1 MVKEPQKL
9 GDADIEKLK
18 ALVDQF
24 PYFSLGHNLLVKA
37 LHNTKHYEYDKY
49 LKQAA
54 LQVGSR
60 AVLYNL
66 VNNLPLETESEELL
80 VQPIENLQI
89 DKPSEIENKVEVEK
103 EIVLEKDIELES
115 IIETPVVLEPAAPI
129 KDPNQIYEEEKLV
142 QPTGKFVKF
151 VPKIQVTEE
160 SQEKSLIPNNSE
172 TEELVLESFDIAT
185 INQEPQAPAYTP
197 MFIEEEPIAIIEN
210 TIETPVETLTS
221 ILEVKTET
229 DSAFFDWI
237 AQKDSAG
244 EEIEEKQ
251 IENSNPPALIAPSK
265 MEEDFAFV
273 NNFNVDLGLQ
283 ANANLSTH
291 IEENISRE
299 LPVIDEVVFEAPIE
313 ITPITLTETPNTTA
327 ISDPLLSL
335 FQYEVNEY
343 LAPLYQQVSYNE
355 NIFEDSFINCFGG
368 SSSARVEWTEPFA
381 SLKQKTTAPISS
393 ETEIKKPVLTS
404 EKPAIKPKIAD
415 LPTPKIARDP
425 STVESI
431 LEKFMRENPSI
442 ARPKSEFYSPM
453 NMAKQSAEES
463 EEILSET
470 LAQIYTRQGLYKK
483 AIVMYEKLGLHNPDK
498 LPYFAGLILQIKSA
512 HNID

>member
-18 ALVDQF
+18 SLLTQF
-24 PYFSLGHNLLVKA
+24 PYFSLGQNLLVKA
-37 LHNTKHYEYDKY
+37 LHNTNHYEYDKY

-54 LQVGSR
+54 IQVGNR

-80 VQPIENLQI
+80 VQAIENLQI
-89 DKPSEIENKVEVEK
+89 DKPSEVEVK
-103 EIVLEKDIELES
+103 IALELEPES
-115 IIETPVVLEPAAPI
+115 VTETPEPIIPAPIEPAAAA

-151 VPKIQVTEE
+151 VPKVQEIEKSEE
-160 SQEKSLIPNNSE
+160 VSLIPNNLE
-172 TEELVLESFDIAT
+172 TEETVLESFDIES
-185 INQEPQAPAYTP
+185 IQQEPQVPAYTP
-197 MFIEEEPIAIIEN
+197 MFTEDEPIAVIEKI
-210 TIETPVETLTS
+210 TEIEIETVAPITE
-221 ILEVKTET
+221 EKAET

-237 AQKDSAG
+237 AQKDSAD

-251 IENSNPPALIAPSK
+251 IENSTPPVLIAPAK

-273 NNFNVDLGLQ
+273 NAFNLNLGEQ
-283 ANANLSTH
+283 ANANLNTH

-299 LPVIDEVVFEAPIE
+299 KPLIVEKVIETPLPISN
-313 ITPITLTETPNTTA
+313 LTETPVTKTTL
-327 ISDPLLSL
+327 DPLYSL
-335 FQYEVNEY
+335 YQHEVNEL
-343 LAPLYQQVSYNE
+343 LAPLYKQVNYNE
-355 NIFEDSFINCFGG
+355 NIFEDSFIDCFGG
-368 SSSARVEWTEPFA
+368 SNTAKIEWTEPFA
-381 SLKQKTTAPISS
+381 SLKPRTETPKTSIEANVNKP
-393 ETEIKKPVLTS
+393 ETPSV
-404 EKPAIKPKIAD
+404 KPKTAD

-431 LEKFMRENPSI
+431 LDKFMRENPSI

-463 EEILSET
+463 EEIISET

-512 HNID
+512 HNIE